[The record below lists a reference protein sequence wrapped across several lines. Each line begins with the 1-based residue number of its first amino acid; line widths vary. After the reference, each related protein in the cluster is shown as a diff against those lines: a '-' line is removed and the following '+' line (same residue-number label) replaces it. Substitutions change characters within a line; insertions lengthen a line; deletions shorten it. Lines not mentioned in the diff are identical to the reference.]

1 MHMAELEMK
10 EDIARENTL
19 KVKKTNGGEGESQA
33 ESKEILKERK
43 HKFKSGGDQKSN
55 LYFI

>member
-19 KVKKTNGGEGESQA
+19 KVKKTNRREEKIINHEQKDLGKEGRN
-33 ESKEILKERK
+33 LK
-43 HKFKSGGDQKSN
+43 
-55 LYFI
+55 

>member
-1 MHMAELEMK
+1 MVQSEMK
-10 EDIARENTL
+10 DVVKENTL

-43 HKFKSGGDQKSN
+43 HKFKSDGDQKSN